1 MLPLIVHHDV
11 KYLREATNLA
21 LDVLLS
27 EGIDGIIEEND
38 EDY

>member
-1 MLPLIVHHDV
+1 MQSVSGV
-11 KYLREATNLA
+11 VYLRESPDLS

-27 EGIDGIIEEND
+27 EGIEGIIEEND

>member
-1 MLPLIVHHDV
+1 MESVSGV
-11 KYLREATNLA
+11 VYLRESTDLS

-27 EGIDGIIEEND
+27 EGVEGIIEEND